1 METKEGVA
9 LARQPVSLE
18 RSLTSLF
25 SLLWEAVTELLMVKK
40 KEPEPGELREGGNS
54 RKSHR

>member
-25 SLLWEAVTELLMVKK
+25 SLLWEAVTELLMVKRK
-40 KEPEPGELREGGNS
+40 PEPGELRGGGNS
-54 RKSHR
+54 WKSHG

>member
-9 LARQPVSLE
+9 LARQTVSLE

-25 SLLWEAVTELLMVKK
+25 SLLWEAVTELLMAKR
-40 KEPEPGELREGGNS
+40 KEPEPGERREGGNS